1 MNVVY
6 NSEHYSVLAYPAQQ
20 GFELVDKESHSMLFL
35 QGIHAQCFSAAIEQ
49 IPEEERTEDTIDAL
63 LDDYCSGS
71 ARPIV
76 FH

>member
-20 GFELVDKESHSMLFL
+20 GFELVDKAGHRMLFL
-35 QGIHAQCFSAAIEQ
+35 QGAHALQFSAAIE
-49 IPEEERTEDTIDAL
+49 EMALEERTEENIDAL
-63 LDDYCSGS
+63 LEDYCAGA

>member
-6 NSEHYSVLAYPAQQ
+6 SSDHYWVLAYPAQQ
-20 GFELVDKESHSMLFL
+20 GIELFDKESLSTLFL
-35 QGIHAQCFSAAIEQ
+35 QGALASHFRQAMED
-49 IPEEERTEDTIDAL
+49 IPEAERDEETIDAL
-63 LDDYCSGS
+63 LDDYCAGS